1 MPVILRTEGIVKR
14 FEKVTANDSID
25 FELKKGQIHALL
37 GENGSGKSTFLN
49 VLYGVWSPNEGRIF
63 IHDEEAEIRS
73 PLDAIVR
80 YRIGKVSQHS
90 DLVPTFS
97 VGENITFRK
106 VPTWHGFLIDR
117 GAIRKKVLDLLD
129 IVEVKLDPDSI
140 VETLSTGEQQQ
151 VELLKVLAQDAE
163 IILLDETS
171 ALLAPHEVESLFSLL
186 RTLSSRGTS
195 IVFVTHKLYEALR
208 CDRIT
213 VLREGKVT
221 LTADQQEVGFE
232 DLLGA
237 MFNQRS
243 INDRSRSSMPT
254 TEQEIILEVRGICTG
269 NQVNPRRS
277 DLKNVS
283 LSVHSGEILGI
294 AGIAGNGQGIL
305 LDVITGFCHPR
316 EGQVLLKSEDI
327 TRFSSTH
334 ILRKKNLI
342 AYIPEDRH
350 KMGSLCTLPLTENA
364 ILGEGRKGSFFPR
377 SIRHRSKISEF
388 TKNLISEYEV
398 KTAGMNVRADSLSG
412 GNLQKVILG
421 RELSIHADLVIASQP
436 SRGLDFKTTE
446 FVHQKLMEKRNQGK
460 AVLLV
465 SYDLDEIIK
474 LSDRIVVMYE
484 GALIEVP
491 YGETDAKAIGRIM
504 VGFYENKTEARIE

>member
-186 RTLSSRGTS
+186 RTLSNRGTS

-254 TEQEIILEVRGICTG
+254 TEQEIILEVRGICTE

-294 AGIAGNGQGIL
+294 AGIAGNGQGTL

-316 EGQVLLKSEDI
+316 HYPILIYPYLKE
-327 TRFSSTH
+327 
-334 ILRKKNLI
+334 
-342 AYIPEDRH
+342 E
-350 KMGSLCTLPLTENA
+350 E
-364 ILGEGRKGSFFPR
+364 
-377 SIRHRSKISEF
+377 
-388 TKNLISEYEV
+388 
-398 KTAGMNVRADSLSG
+398 
-412 GNLQKVILG
+412 
-421 RELSIHADLVIASQP
+421 
-436 SRGLDFKTTE
+436 
-446 FVHQKLMEKRNQGK
+446 
-460 AVLLV
+460 
-465 SYDLDEIIK
+465 
-474 LSDRIVVMYE
+474 SDRLHPR
-484 GALIEVP
+484 GS
-491 YGETDAKAIGRIM
+491 T
-504 VGFYENKTEARIE
+504 